1 MSTET
6 EDDQLPESE
15 AIVEPLQRWYH
26 VPALAAVFIYM
37 LWTRTRAYDRFVR
50 DGEVL
55 FSGNDPYYHYR
66 ATMYSVKNWPSRVYG
81 EPWTLF
87 PEGQNVGNFGTLM
100 DQVVA
105 TVALIVGLG
114 DPSAQEVAKIS
125 LLAPAI
131 FGALTTIPAY
141 FLAKKLGGNR
151 ISGLT
156 AAGLVA
162 LVPQASWITRTSVG
176 YYDHHVAETLAMSIA
191 VFAMVNA
198 LVVVGRERPVFEQVQ
213 DRDWDGLRPTLVASA
228 LAGIALAAY
237 LLTWAAGVVLVGIF
251 GVFFVIAM
259 SVVVLRGES
268 PEHLAFAGAISHLVA
283 FIAILPWIQSFTIE
297 TTTLSLL
304 QLIPILGIVLGC
316 SMLAALARTWED
328 RDVDEGLYPITVA
341 VIGLVFI
348 GLLWLLLPEA
358 SRTVWRNLQ
367 RILFLGQSDTTLTI
381 SEAQS
386 MLDDDRAPVT
396 EQFWNGYG
404 FAFFTSMVAGLWMAA
419 RGLLAKRTRSEYLLI
434 TIWTAFLLLM
444 TLTQVRFHYYLV
456 IPVAVL
462 NGWLVAQVLQIA
474 AFPTLEDF
482 EDLQAYHVLTVFAII
497 MLLFVPIASPI
508 AAATAADRSGDMR
521 PGSSVTT
528 WDDSLDWMSENTPEP
543 GTYGG
548 ADNEMEYYGPFEEVQ
563 GDYEY
568 PPGAYGV
575 MSWWDYGHWIT
586 VEGERIPNANPFQSG
601 ARGASA
607 YLQATN
613 ETRANLMLEAISS
626 SEVRGGQLDDM
637 SNAELRAAIEAQ
649 SEQEA
654 GEDTRYVVI
663 DDQMVGDKF
672 YAITQWAGANFS
684 DYYTGQRYQLN
695 NQNTTLSVP
704 SQTFRETML
713 SRLYFGDAAGLSHY
727 RLVHEVDSY
736 SVVGGYL
743 SQSRAGPFT
752 TLRYGWSW
760 DQAQQTAAQLRQAS
774 FFGQA
779 LRAGQNAYIYDADVE
794 STVKT
799 FERVEGATLTGEA
812 EPNESVIVTVPIETS
827 TNRTFRYSQQT
838 TASTDGTFEITVPYP
853 TNNELGPADGYTDAA
868 AVANGT
874 YTVRAGGFRQPRA
887 QATDVSVPEPAIYD
901 GSTIDVDL
909 EPVEGG
915 SGNDSTD
922 GNASGS
928 MSEASATS
936 DSTASGS
943 ASSASTSGG
952 AATAG
957 TASVAGTDAISTDA
971 FGALGAPANALTAPV
986 RTLVESLAAEIAG

>member
-1 MSTET
+1 MSTDT
-6 EDDQLPESE
+6 AGDRSPESE

-26 VPALAAVFIYM
+26 VPALIVVLVYM
-37 LWTRTRAYDRFVR
+37 VWTRTRAYDRFVR
-50 DGEVL
+50 NGEVY

-66 ATMYSVKNWPSRVYG
+66 ATMYSVKNWPSRIYG
-81 EPWTLF
+81 EPWTQF
-87 PEGQNVGNFGTLM
+87 PVGRNVGNFGTLM
-100 DQVVA
+100 DQAVA

-114 DPSAQEVAKIS
+114 NPSPELVAKIS
-125 LLAPAI
+125 ILAPAVI
-131 FGALTTIPAY
+131 GALCTIPAY
-141 FLAKKLGGNR
+141 YLAKQLGGGR
-151 ISGLT
+151 IGGIT
-156 AAGLVA
+156 AAALVA
-162 LVPQASWITRTSVG
+162 LVPQASWITRSSVG
-176 YYDHHVAETLAMSIA
+176 YYDHHVAETLTMTIA

-198 LVVVGRERPVFEQVQ
+198 LVVVGRERPVYEQLQ
-213 DRDWDGLRPTLVASA
+213 DRDWDGLLPSVKASA
-228 LAGIALAAY
+228 LAGLALAAY

-251 GVFFVIAM
+251 GVFFVLAM
-259 SVVVLRGES
+259 SIAVLRGES
-268 PEHLAFAGAISHLVA
+268 PEHLAFAGAGSHIVA
-283 FIAILPWIQSFTIE
+283 LALMAPWIQTLGIE

-304 QLIPILGIVLGC
+304 QLLLVVGIAAVCVVLAAMARAWDRQQLSEEAYPVVVLGIG
-316 SMLAALARTWED
+316 LAA
-328 RDVDEGLYPITVA
+328 I
-341 VIGLVFI
+341 LV
-348 GLLWLLLPEA
+348 LWLVLPKA
-358 SRTVWRNLQ
+358 VQIIWGNLQ
-367 RILFLGQSDTTLTI
+367 RIMFLGQTDTTLTI

-386 MLDDDRAPVT
+386 MFDDDRAPIA

-404 FAFFTSMVAGLWMAA
+404 FAFFTAMIAGVWMAA
-419 RGLLAKRTRSEYLLI
+419 RGLLAERTRSEYLLI
-434 TIWTAFLLLM
+434 SVWTIFILM
-444 TLTQVRFHYYLV
+444 MTMTQIRFHYYLV
-456 IPVAVL
+456 VVVAVL
-462 NGWLVAQVLQIA
+462 NGWLVTQVLSLVGYPSLA
-474 AFPTLEDF
+474 DF
-482 EDLQAYHVLTVFAII
+482 EDLQTYHVLTVFAII
-497 MLLFVPIASPI
+497 MLLIVPIASPI
-508 AAATAADRSGDMR
+508 AIATSADRSEDLR
-521 PGSSVTT
+521 PGSSVRT
-528 WDDSLDWMSENTPEP
+528 WADNMEWMNENTPAP

-548 ADNEMEYYGPFEEVQ
+548 AENEMSYYGPFEDVD
-563 GDYEY
+563 GDYDY
-568 PPGAYGV
+568 PDGAYGV

-607 YLQATN
+607 YFQTTN
-613 ETRANLMLEAISS
+613 ETRANLYLEALSS
-626 SEVRGGQLDDM
+626 SDVTGSQLDDM

-672 YAITQWAGANFS
+672 FAITQWAGANFS

-838 TASTDGTFEITVPYP
+838 TASADGTFEITVPYP

-887 QATDVSVPEPAIYD
+887 QATDVAVPEPAIYD

-909 EPVEGG
+909 EPVESG

-952 AATAG
+952 SATAG
-957 TASVAGTDAISTDA
+957 TASAANADAISPDA
-971 FGALGAPANALTAPV
+971 FGALGAPANALTAPI